1 MPNEV
6 TGAPDG
12 RRLYVYYRVALAD
25 LAACGQAVRTFQ
37 TELQRAH
44 PDLVCELLQ
53 RPQSEDVAGQRTLME
68 TYARPSGVD
77 EALQAHIA
85 HAAATALALLV
96 TSTRHVEVFEPCAW

>member
-6 TGAPDG
+6 PGAPDG

-25 LAACGQAVRTFQ
+25 LAACAQAVRTFQ
-37 TELQRAH
+37 TELRRTH
-44 PDLVCELLQ
+44 PELRCELLQ
-53 RPQSEDVAGQRTLME
+53 RPESEDVAGQRTLME
-68 TYARPSGVD
+68 TYARSGGVD

-96 TSTRHVEVFEPCAW
+96 TGTRHVEVFEPCA